1 MKSRIL
7 MWIAVISVCTVPAMP
22 YQAFAQEQ
30 QQQAQHLSHYVVTDL
45 GTLGGTFSSDLVG
58 ASGTCAAYD
67 LRYGVPL
74 QPQHALLWRKGRTCG
89 ETEDL
94 AVSPQEQVPSQS
106 STTHSLRLPGTAGRR
121 VRKVSA
127 CLHAVG
133 SRAELPRVGLV
144 RLEQGFSAFRSCQQ
158 VASSRIF
165 ADDSIGCRL

>member
-1 MKSRIL
+1 MHRAGH
-7 MWIAVISVCTVPAMP
+7 AVPGICAGATATSTTPVPLCRYRP
-22 YQAFAQEQ
+22 WHVGWDFQ
-30 QQQAQHLSHYVVTDL
+30 QR
-45 GTLGGTFSSDLVG
+45 LVG

-74 QPQHALLWRKGRTCG
+74 QPQHVLFWRKGRTCG

-133 SRAELPRVGLV
+133 SRARTTASWTRTTRTGIFCLSIVSAGS
-144 RLEQGFSAFRSCQQ
+144 EQPHFC
-158 VASSRIF
+158 
-165 ADDSIGCRL
+165 